1 MDQMVTLLSQ
11 TSFLAIGALSL
22 KLFARLWPYALL
34 GIVLGSFVAAFLP
47 TERLSAACEKRG
59 GTIAIGLA
67 TLLGVVSPLSSYAVL
82 PIFAAML
89 SSGVPLPPVMAFL
102 TASPL
107 IDPFLFITTW
117 GVLGP
122 GMALARLFSAVA
134 LGFSSGLLFQYLNG
148 RGFFSSLN
156 GGVLETSLAGNQQV
170 FAMISGSHAE
180 SRWRNAFRLMTK
192 TAKYPLKY
200 FMLAIILASVVETYI
215 PKKLVMVSLGSSG
228 FSIPLAALLGVPLY
242 LCGGGA
248 IPLVMEL
255 MQMGMDKGA
264 ALTFF
269 LTGPATRIAPLLTV
283 ALLVKKRAFL
293 VYLLTILFGGML
305 AGYLYRLF

>member
-1 MDQMVTLLSQ
+1 MDQVVTI
-11 TSFLAIGALSL
+11 AALSL
-22 KLFARLWPYALL
+22 KLFLRLGPYALL
-34 GIVLGSFVAAFLP
+34 GVVLGSFVAAFVP
-47 TERLSAACEKRG
+47 TKRLAVACEKRG

-89 SSGVPLPPVMAFL
+89 STGVPLPPVMAFL

-117 GVLGP
+117 GVLGK
-122 GMALARLFSAVA
+122 GMALARLFSAIA
-134 LGFSSGLLFQYLNG
+134 LGFGSGLLFQALNR
-148 RGFFSSLN
+148 RGFFASLN
-156 GGVLETSLAGNQQV
+156 GGSLGASLGGGQQV
-170 FAMISGSHAE
+170 FPLIGRSHPE
-180 SRWRNAFRLMTK
+180 SRWREAFRLMAR
-192 TAKYPLKY
+192 TARYPLKY
-200 FMLAIILASVVETYI
+200 FLVAIVLAAVVETSI
-215 PKKLVMVSLGSSG
+215 PPKLVMVSLGASG
-228 FSIPLAALLGVPLY
+228 FSIPLAALLGIPLY

-248 IPLVMEL
+248 IPLVMGL

-269 LTGPATRIAPLLTV
+269 LTGPATRIAPMVTV

-293 VYLLTILFGGML
+293 VYLLTILLGGML